1 MTKNKKLKLYGSY
14 LKKLGHYKLYIDLLK
29 KEKKDNNITNIKR
42 YFNNNIF
49 ISINDFH
56 QGNYNLFN
64 SLGEFREYLKKNPS
78 AIKPRH
84 EAKQEGYNIFLRGV
98 FIDI

>member
-14 LKKLGHYKLYIDLLK
+14 LKKLGHYKRYIELLK

-49 ISINDFH
+49 ISINLLYAYIYKIYQKFPV
-56 QGNYNLFN
+56 
-64 SLGEFREYLKKNPS
+64 SP
-78 AIKPRH
+78 
-84 EAKQEGYNIFLRGV
+84 
-98 FIDI
+98 

>member
-14 LKKLGHYKLYIDLLK
+14 LKKLGHYKRYIELLK
-29 KEKKDNNITNIKR
+29 KEKKDNNIKNIKR

-49 ISINDFH
+49 ISINEFH

-64 SLGEFREYLKKNPS
+64 SLGEFRKYLKKNPS
-78 AIKPRH
+78 AMIPRQ
-84 EAKQEGYNIFLRGV
+84 EAKQEGYNIFLKKLY
-98 FIDI
+98 

>member
-14 LKKLGHYKLYIDLLK
+14 LKKLGHYKRYIELLK

-49 ISINDFH
+49 ISINEFH

-64 SLGEFREYLKKNPS
+64 SLGELRGYFYEVPS
-78 AIKPRH
+78 ARKPRG
-84 EAKQEGYNIFLRGV
+84 EAKQEGYNIFLKKLY
-98 FIDI
+98 